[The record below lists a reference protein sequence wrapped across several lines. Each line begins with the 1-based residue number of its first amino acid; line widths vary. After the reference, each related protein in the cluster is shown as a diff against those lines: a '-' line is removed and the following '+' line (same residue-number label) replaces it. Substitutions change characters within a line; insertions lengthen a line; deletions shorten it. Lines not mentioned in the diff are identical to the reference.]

1 MHEFFDD
8 GSSVGEQDVVIPEAV
23 GNAKANPIPISYPK
37 ASYEIVFVY
46 TLLSTDGGKKSLG
59 ALSTE
64 SILGKSTKFKI
75 STYRS
80 LNVHF
85 RSAVVKGSTFN
96 VRWDQG
102 NAPFLIS
109 ARIMR
114 RKYDGYKFQ
123 TETKAGRFLSDAN
136 SDWQT
141 EQGKSCVPFKWKN
154 RMHFDCTS
162 GPRPKEFNGKPW
174 CATKVDPQSKVPIL
188 YGLCARRS
196 DLGRA
201 AVNQYMNSDG
211 RYFRWKVSE
220 NLAAGG
226 NYHIQFINAFTGE
239 AVARTNEFNVGC
251 SSIDVKY
258 EVEHRFSD
266 LSLSEIH
273 ERIIASTKLPYEAI
287 RMRRISQTVSR
298 NLQVNVQLV
307 TNGKEIDPKKCPLK
321 RLYALASSEHVN
333 ASTMVYST
341 LDLWSEGEP
350 VFDNFEGRPSIQV
363 AWLTVGIVF
372 AVLVVVL
379 ASCSFYVYQKQK
391 GKMREVFGQW
401 RAAKV
406 DVRKTYFINKNTG
419 ETSWTAP
426 QNYNPMFVGREAR
439 IQQPVGT
446 IKTNINSKVADSKP
460 ITKKCANENNLPDGW
475 HAGLTDDGEKFY
487 WHDDN
492 VTTSWEKPDWIPK
505 GWKPVRESKI
515 ETDED
520 LLPGWHVGYT
530 DDKDHAKF
538 YYHDDNVS
546 TSWELPDWVPENWVP
561 NSDFF
566 ADPASEVS
574 HRKVGKLFIQ
584 IKQKRVKCISIM
596 KKRVKLRGS
605 NRVIM
610 KR

>member
-1 MHEFFDD
+1 MIKPNHLGNNDDVRLDVRLQRKNNLNHSGWSVVASKGNYRHEDVFSPGDVIKLQWSSFGLNTSHLTAILVHDGVGLHEFFDD

-59 ALSTE
+59 ALSTD

-123 TETKAGRFLSDAN
+123 TETQAGRFLSDAN

-258 EVEHRFSD
+258 EVEHRFSG

-287 RMRRISQTVSR
+287 RMGGISQTVSR

-350 VFDNFEGRPSIQV
+350 VFDNFEGRPSIQI

-379 ASCSFYVYQKQK
+379 ASCSFYVYRKQK

-426 QNYNPMFVGREAR
+426 KNYNPMFVGMKL
-439 IQQPVGT
+439 GF
-446 IKTNINSKVADSKP
+446 S
-460 ITKKCANENNLPDGW
+460 NLW
-475 HAGLTDDGEKFY
+475 
-487 WHDDN
+487 
-492 VTTSWEKPDWIPK
+492 V
-505 GWKPVRESKI
+505 
-515 ETDED
+515 
-520 LLPGWHVGYT
+520 LL
-530 DDKDHAKF
+530 
-538 YYHDDNVS
+538 
-546 TSWELPDWVPENWVP
+546 
-561 NSDFF
+561 
-566 ADPASEVS
+566 
-574 HRKVGKLFIQ
+574 RQ
-584 IKQKRVKCISIM
+584 I
-596 KKRVKLRGS
+596 
-605 NRVIM
+605 
-610 KR
+610 